1 MQIHCSIN
9 LMQKINISVSL
20 LLSEVMMV
28 ERSLWRGTSCL
39 CFCTVLVTCNLSL
52 SRLCV
57 DGVKVK
63 SLNAV
68 VPFFKDMSYV

>member
-1 MQIHCSIN
+1 M
-9 LMQKINISVSL
+9 
-20 LLSEVMMV
+20 
-28 ERSLWRGTSCL
+28 ERTSCL
-39 CFCTVLVTCNLSL
+39 CFCTVLVTCNLFL